1 MATAIASSRESG
13 ANNIM
18 KMPDSPGKVRSTGT
32 AVLDQTSPVP
42 VYHQLRQALESLW
55 RSSFGMDD
63 ELPTEREIM
72 SQFGVSRITVRR
84 ALDEMIHD
92 RLIYRPRPRGRLR
105 FSPIKVRQQFN
116 RLRGFFADD
125 ALAAGHHPST
135 RVLEVGQGVWSDANR
150 LLRLAADSLC
160 YRISRL
166 HESDGNPLS
175 HQVSFIPCDICP
187 DLMLSDLSGS
197 LLQMMELR
205 YGRRAHRAEQR
216 LNASEAT
223 PEEASLL
230 RLPQRSY
237 VFHVDRVSYD
247 EQGEAIEY
255 FVSVLD
261 VNHFEFHVSLG
272 AADASDDARGPL
284 PPW

>member
-1 MATAIASSRESG
+1 MQRADSRGPARATGR
-13 ANNIM
+13 
-18 KMPDSPGKVRSTGT
+18 V
-32 AVLDQTSPVP
+32 VLDQTSPIP
-42 VYHQLRQALESLW
+42 VYHQLRQALESSW
-55 RSSFGMDD
+55 RSSFDVDD

-72 SQFGVSRITVRR
+72 DQFGVSRITVRR
-84 ALDEMIHD
+84 ALDDMIQD
-92 RLIYRPRPRGRLR
+92 RVIYRPRPRGRLR
-105 FSPIKVRQQFN
+105 FSPVKVRQQFN

-135 RVLEVGQGVWSDANR
+135 RVLEVGEGVWSHANR
-150 LLRLAADSLC
+150 LLRLPAEARC

-175 HQVSFIPCDICP
+175 HQVSFIPCDVCP

-205 YGRRAHRAEQR
+205 YGRRASRAEQR
-216 LNASEAT
+216 LSASEAT
-223 PEEASLL
+223 PDEASLL
-230 RLPQRSY
+230 RLPHRSY

-247 EQGEAIEY
+247 EHGDPIEY
-255 FVSVLD
+255 FASVLD

-272 AADASDDARGPL
+272 GGPEVNGDAGGPL

>member
-1 MATAIASSRESG
+1 MQ
-13 ANNIM
+13 
-18 KMPDSPGKVRSTGT
+18 MPDSRGAVAANRNL
-32 AVLDQTSPVP
+32 VLDQTSPIP
-42 VYHQLRQALESLW
+42 VYHQLRQALESSW
-55 RSSFGMDD
+55 RSSFDVDD

-72 SQFGVSRITVRR
+72 NEFRVSRITVRR
-84 ALDEMIHD
+84 ALEEMIND
-92 RLIYRPRPRGRLR
+92 RVIHRPRPRGRLR
-105 FSPIKVRQQFN
+105 FSPLKVRQQFN

-135 RVLEVGQGVWSDANR
+135 RVLEVGQGVWTDANR
-150 LLRLAADSLC
+150 LLRLADGSMC

-175 HQVSFIPCDICP
+175 HQVSFIPCDVCP

-205 YGRRAHRAEQR
+205 YGRRAYHAEQR
-216 LNASEAT
+216 LWASEAT
-223 PEEASLL
+223 VDEASLL
-230 RLPQRSY
+230 RLPRRSY

-247 EQGEAIEY
+247 ERGEAIEY

-261 VNHFEFHVSLG
+261 VNHFEFHTNLG
-272 AADASDDARGPL
+272 ADNANADVRGQL

>member
-1 MATAIASSRESG
+1 MQ
-13 ANNIM
+13 
-18 KMPDSPGKVRSTGT
+18 MPDQPEAVPPNRNV
-32 AVLDQTSPVP
+32 VLDQTSPIP
-42 VYHQLRQALESLW
+42 VYHQLRQALESSW
-55 RSSFGMDD
+55 RSRFDVDD

-72 SQFGVSRITVRR
+72 DEFRVSRITVRR

-92 RLIYRPRPRGRLR
+92 HVIHRPRSRGRLR
-105 FSPIKVRQQFN
+105 FSPVKVRQQLN

-135 RVLEVGQGVWSDANR
+135 RVLEVGQGVWADANR
-150 LLRLAADSLC
+150 LLRLAVDSKC

-166 HESDGNPLS
+166 HESDGKPLS
-175 HQVSFIPCDICP
+175 HQVSFIPCDACP

-216 LNASEAT
+216 LCASEAT
-223 PEEASLL
+223 LDEASLL
-230 RLPQRSY
+230 RLPRRSH

-247 EQGEAIEY
+247 EHGEAIEY

-261 VNHFEFHVSLG
+261 VDHFEFHTSLG
-272 AADASDDARGPL
+272 AGSARDMGADL

>member
-1 MATAIASSRESG
+1 MRRTDPSG
-13 ANNIM
+13 RVA
-18 KMPDSPGKVRSTGT
+18 TGT
-32 AVLDQTSPVP
+32 SPVLDPSSPVP
-42 VYHQLRQALESLW
+42 VYHQLRQALESSW
-55 RSSFGMDD
+55 RARFRADD

-72 SQFGVSRITVRR
+72 SEFRVSRITVRR
-84 ALDEMIHD
+84 ALDEMIDD
-92 RLIYRPRPRGRLR
+92 RVIHRPRPRGRLR
-105 FSPIKVRQQFN
+105 FAPVKVRQQFN

-135 RVLEVGQGVWSDANR
+135 RVLEVGQGVWGEANR
-150 LLRLAADSLC
+150 LLRLDAGSMC

-166 HESDGNPLS
+166 HESDGSPLS
-175 HQVSFIPCDICP
+175 HQVSFVPCEICP

-205 YGRRAHRAEQR
+205 YGRRACRAEQR
-216 LNASEAT
+216 LVASEAT
-223 PEEASLL
+223 PEEAALL
-230 RLPQRSY
+230 RLPRRSY

-247 EQGEAIEY
+247 ERGDAIEY

-261 VNHFEFHVSLG
+261 VNHFAFHTSLG
-272 AADASDDARGPL
+272 AADAGASAVL

>member
-1 MATAIASSRESG
+1 
-13 ANNIM
+13 
-18 KMPDSPGKVRSTGT
+18 MPDSPEGSPPKRSGI
-32 AVLDQTSPVP
+32 LDQTSPVP
-42 VYHQLRQALESLW
+42 VYHQLRLALESSW
-55 RSSFGMDD
+55 RSRFDADD

-72 SQFGVSRITVRR
+72 DEFRVSRITVRR
-84 ALDEMIHD
+84 ALDEMIND
-92 RLIYRPRPRGRLR
+92 RVIHRPRPRGRLH
-105 FSPIKVRQQFN
+105 FSPIKVRQQLN

-135 RVLEVGQGVWSDANR
+135 RVLEVGQGVWADANR
-150 LLRLAADSLC
+150 LLRLAAGSMC

-166 HESDGNPLS
+166 HESDGKPLS
-175 HQVSFIPCDICP
+175 HQVSFIPCDACP

-216 LNASEAT
+216 LCASEAT

-230 RLPQRSY
+230 RLPRRSH

-247 EQGEAIEY
+247 EHGEAIEY

-261 VNHFEFHVSLG
+261 VNHFEFHTSLG
-272 AADASDDARGPL
+272 AASANDGGGEL

>member
-1 MATAIASSRESG
+1 MPLPEARG
-13 ANNIM
+13 AVPANR
-18 KMPDSPGKVRSTGT
+18 GL
-32 AVLDQTSPVP
+32 ALDPSSPVP
-42 VYHQLRQALESLW
+42 VYHQLRQALEASW
-55 RSSFGMDD
+55 RSRFDADD

-72 SQFGVSRITVRR
+72 SEFRVSRITVRR

-92 RLIYRPRPRGRLR
+92 RVIHRPRPRGRLR
-105 FSPIKVRQQFN
+105 FVPVKVRQRLN

-135 RVLEVGQGVWSDANR
+135 RVLEVSQGAWAEANR
-150 LLRLAADSLC
+150 LLRLAAGSTC

-175 HQVSFIPCDICP
+175 HQVSFIPCEVCP

-205 YGRRAHRAEQR
+205 YGRRACRAEQR
-216 LNASEAT
+216 LGASEAT

-230 RLPQRSY
+230 RLPRRSY
-237 VFHVDRVSYD
+237 VFHVERVSYD
-247 EQGEAIEY
+247 EHGEAIEY
-255 FVSVLD
+255 FASVLD
-261 VNHFEFHVSLG
+261 VNHFVFHTSFGTADTDLG
-272 AADASDDARGPL
+272 AQGEL

>member
-1 MATAIASSRESG
+1 MNTPEARGTSRSAG
-13 ANNIM
+13 NVA
-18 KMPDSPGKVRSTGT
+18 
-32 AVLDQTSPVP
+32 LDQTSPIP
-42 VYHQLRQALESLW
+42 VYHQLRQALESSW
-55 RSSFGMDD
+55 RASFGVDD

-72 SQFGVSRITVRR
+72 DQFRVSRITVRR
-84 ALDEMIHD
+84 ALDEMINDHV
-92 RLIYRPRPRGRLR
+92 IYRPRPRGRLR

-135 RVLEVGQGVWSDANR
+135 RVLEVGQGAWGNVNR
-150 LLRLAADSLC
+150 LLGLSAEAMC

-166 HESDGNPLS
+166 HESDGKPLS
-175 HQVSFIPCDICP
+175 HQVSFIPCEICP

-205 YGRRAHRAEQR
+205 YGRRAQRAEQR
-216 LNASEAT
+216 LSASEAT
-223 PEEASLL
+223 PDEASLL

-247 EQGEAIEY
+247 EHGDAIEY
-255 FVSVLD
+255 FTSVLD
-261 VNHFEFHVSLG
+261 VNHYEFHVSLG
-272 AADASDDARGPL
+272 GANANDQAPGPL
-284 PPW
+284 PAW